1 MNFFKRHLVWFI
13 FIGLALVWGSSFI
26 LMKRGLE
33 SFHFLEVGAFRLA
46 IAFWFTAIIG
56 YKKFELF
63 KRKDLWPL
71 FVVGILGN
79 GLPYM
84 LFPVAITKIDT
95 SVVGVVNSLVPLFTL
110 VIGIIA
116 FKNYVKRIQI
126 IGIVVG
132 FLGAVVLINP
142 SGNSLGP
149 HWYYVFFAVAASLC
163 YALSINTISNKLSH
177 LDSLS
182 ITLLSLMF
190 VGIPATVFLIFNGS
204 IARVAVDSIAFYNLG
219 YIVILGVL
227 GTSIAVILFNHLIKK
242 STTVFAASV
251 TYYIPIIAI
260 LWGWI
265 DGENVGLSTLV
276 GVILILTGVYLV
288 NKKRGRVL
296 TGDGL
301 TKQ

>member
-1 MNFFKRHLVWFI
+1 MNFIKRHLSWII

-56 YKKFELF
+56 YKKFKLF
-63 KRKDLWPL
+63 KLKDIWPL

-110 VIGIIA
+110 VIGIVA
-116 FKNYVKRIQI
+116 FKNYVKRLQI
-126 IGIVVG
+126 IGVIVG
-132 FLGAVVLINP
+132 FLGALVLINP
-142 SGNSLGP
+142 SGNDMGP
-149 HWYYVFFAVAASLC
+149 EWYYVFFAIAASLC
-163 YALSINTISNKLSH
+163 YALSINTISSKLQH

-190 VGIPATVFLIFNGS
+190 VGIPATVFLILNGS
-204 IARVAVDSIAFYNLG
+204 ITKVVQDPVALYNLG
-219 YIVILGVL
+219 YIAILGIL
-227 GTSIAVILFNHLIKK
+227 GTSIAVILFNFLIKK
-242 STTVFAASV
+242 SSTVFAASV

-265 DGENVGLSTLV
+265 DGENVGASTLA
-276 GVILILTGVYLV
+276 GVALILTGVYLV
-288 NKKRGRVL
+288 NKKKGR
-296 TGDGL
+296 
-301 TKQ
+301 